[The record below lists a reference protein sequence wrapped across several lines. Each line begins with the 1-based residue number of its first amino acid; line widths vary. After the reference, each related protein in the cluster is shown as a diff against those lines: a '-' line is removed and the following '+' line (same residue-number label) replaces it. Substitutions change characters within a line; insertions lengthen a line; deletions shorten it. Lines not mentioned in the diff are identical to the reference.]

1 MSDKTKVPPE
11 VLAQLAQ
18 QSWRQGDPPLLQD
31 NRALPPSGA
40 RPPGSPPATAVQTSV
55 NVITLTATRTSSAAP
70 ASGKFGTSEL
80 PLGERREAM
89 SADVQMTSTYG
100 RPNDVHPDVQMTPSL
115 VSSKR
120 ASERAISVGA
130 DLASQVRSGRQ
141 MDVQIVQGQ
150 GGHTEPQNARAARQT
165 GRGKAKKKPGLD
177 ERGRY
182 RHTLRLDPKG
192 EQKLRAVA
200 EILGVDLN
208 TAILLCI
215 SAHHHKLTRSGS
227 GDG

>member
-18 QSWRQGDPPLLQD
+18 QSWRQGDPPPQD
-31 NRALPPSGA
+31 NRTLPPSGA
-40 RPPGSPPATAVQTSV
+40 RPLGSPPSSAVQTSV
-55 NVITLTATRTSSAAP
+55 NVITLTATRPPSAAP
-70 ASGKFGTSEL
+70 AIGKFGGSEL
-80 PLGERREAM
+80 AHGERREAT

-100 RPNDVHPDVQMTPSL
+100 RPNDVHGDVQMTPSL
-115 VSSKR
+115 VPSHS
-120 ASERAISVGA
+120 ASERASSVGA
-130 DLASQVRSGRQ
+130 ERASQAHGGRQ
-141 MDVQIVQGQ
+141 MDVQIMPRQS
-150 GGHTEPQNARAARQT
+150 GHTEPQNARTARHT
-165 GRGKAKKKPGLD
+165 GRGKAKKKPGID

-215 SAHHHKLTRSGS
+215 SAHHHKLTKG
-227 GDG
+227 GNGEG